1 MEKERYREYIQS
13 NRKNVLEQINGY
25 HELGYVLESLTV
37 FISTCIDVSKDIYND
52 KDIDYD
58 SYMELNESINDNLK
72 EVCRIVKN
80 R

>member
-13 NRKNVLEQINGY
+13 NRKMCLEQINGH
-25 HELGYVLESLTV
+25 HELGYVLESLIV

-58 SYMELNESINDNLK
+58 SCMELNESINDNIN